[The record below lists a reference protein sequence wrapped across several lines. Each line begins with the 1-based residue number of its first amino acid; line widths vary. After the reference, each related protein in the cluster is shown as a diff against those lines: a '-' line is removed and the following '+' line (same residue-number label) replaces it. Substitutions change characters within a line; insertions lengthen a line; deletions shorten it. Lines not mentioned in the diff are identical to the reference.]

1 PISSTQDTAGP
12 MGRTVKDV
20 AILLGA
26 MAGTDVA
33 DAVTKES
40 EGKTYPDYTQFLDAN
55 ALQGKRIGID
65 KKPQGDNQYMLAL
78 IKKTIEL
85 LKQQGAEIIEIE
97 YFDKISKLGDAE
109 FDVMKYEFKDGLN
122 KYLATA
128 NAKVKT
134 LAEVIAFNKTDED

>member
-1 PISSTQDTAGP
+1 L
-12 MGRTVKDV
+12 K
-20 AILLGA
+20 
-26 MAGTDVA
+26 
-33 DAVTKES
+33 
-40 EGKTYPDYTQFLDAN
+40 
-55 ALQGKRIGID
+55 GKRIGID
-65 KKPQGDNQYMLAL
+65 KKPQGDNQYMHAL
-78 IKKTIEL
+78 IKKTVDL

-134 LAEVIAFNKTDED
+134 LTEVIAFNKTNEDKTMPYFKQETLEASDKMGDLNNKGYKEAIAKKSYWVKADH